1 MARVIAIDELLRGS
15 GTAAAQRER
24 NLSRL
29 LMAYIGAG
37 LAFMLL
43 PGTFLGV
50 WNLFAISSRHS
61 SQSISD
67 AWIQAHGHA
76 QVFGWIGCFLLGIG
90 YHSIPKM
97 TGNGT
102 RIVLGRAIFSLTTW
116 ISGVTLRWFANIYL
130 WHWRVLLPISAALEI
145 AAFLV
150 FFRVVSQHKPSDGAK
165 SKLEPW
171 IFVVI
176 AGTIG
181 WLATL
186 AMNFYGCLHAAL
198 RGASP
203 AFPNGFDQKFLVL
216 MAWGFLV
223 PNVWGFSAKWL
234 PIFLG
239 LKPVRARLLLNAVL
253 ANTTGVVLAAIG
265 ATPLATSLLAL
276 GTIFAVA
283 ALRLFEENDREA
295 KTQGVHASFPFF
307 IRLAYVWLHIAA
319 LLGIW
324 AANSKNAAGIW
335 GASRHALTVG
345 FISAM
350 VFCVG
355 QRVLPAF
362 SGMKLL
368 WSTRLMFANTALLA
382 IGCTL
387 RVSSEVLAYQGF
399 SSHAWSLL
407 PISAVVEMTAV
418 TLFATNLVLTFMQD
432 PAHAIRLRQE
442 AATARAAVS

>member
-1 MARVIAIDELLRGS
+1 MARIIPIDELLRGS
-15 GTAAAQRER
+15 SSAAATRER

-29 LMAYIGAG
+29 LMAFIGAG

-102 RIVLGRAIFSLTTW
+102 RIVFGRGLFSLATW
-116 ISGVTLRWFANIYL
+116 IAGVTLRWFANIYL
-130 WHWRVLLPISAALEI
+130 WHWRILLPLSAILEI
-145 AAFLV
+145 AAFVV
-150 FFRVVSQHKPSDGAK
+150 FFRVVSQHKPSKDAK

-176 AGTIG
+176 AGTVG
-181 WLATL
+181 WFATL
-186 AMNFYGCLHAAL
+186 LMSLYGCIHAAIH
-198 RGASP
+198 SSTP
-203 AFPNGFDQKFLVL
+203 AFPFAFDQKFLVL

-239 LKPVRARLLLNAVL
+239 LKPVRSRLLLTAV
-253 ANTTGVVLAAIG
+253 AVNISGVILAASG
-265 ATPLATSLLAL
+265 APIVATSLLL
-276 GTIFAVA
+276 TGTVAAAV
-283 ALRLFEENDREA
+283 ALRLYEPAEREP
-295 KTQGVHASFPFF
+295 KVQGVHASFPFF
-307 IRLAYVWLHIAA
+307 IRLAYLWLHIAA
-319 LLGIW
+319 AIAIW
-324 AANSKNAAGIW
+324 AATSANAAGIW

-350 VFCVG
+350 VFCIG

-368 WSTRLMFANTALLA
+368 WSTRLMLANTSFLAL
-382 IGCTL
+382 GCTL
-387 RVSSEVLAYQGF
+387 RVTSEVIAYQGF
-399 SSHAWSLL
+399 SAHAWTLL

-418 TLFATNLVLTFMQD
+418 TLFALNLAITFMQH